1 MTTKRKEGNRRERA
15 DWLRICYM
23 LGEAGSRWTL
33 KNTPYDDQHDGE
45 DDAEQKRRHST
56 DAGINEPVADAQAQG
71 QMSQRSAL
79 PLRQNKPGCY
89 GPYDTPLRPP
99 STSGN
104 TSSSNSRHDPCFFNS
119 LVLVLVLV
127 TRSPLSKH
135 NAVS

>member
-1 MTTKRKEGNRRERA
+1 
-15 DWLRICYM
+15 M

-71 QMSQRSAL
+71 QMSQPSHSAKTS
-79 PLRQNKPGCY
+79 QGA
-89 GPYDTPLRPP
+89 TVHTTLRPP